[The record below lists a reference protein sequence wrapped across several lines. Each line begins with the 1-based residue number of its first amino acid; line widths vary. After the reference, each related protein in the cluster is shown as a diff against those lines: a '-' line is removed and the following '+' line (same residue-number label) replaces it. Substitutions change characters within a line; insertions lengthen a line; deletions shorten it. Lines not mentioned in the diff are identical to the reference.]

1 MILQQQ
7 LDRIALLYLFRIIL
21 SHKTKK
27 ETLGTSVFICIPRY
41 MLYGESSLLVFWSS
55 SSNRISLTSSFI
67 AMMKSYKCDDHSS
80 WSSFVN
86 SAHGCS
92 MLLHPSFEERKDL
105 SSPATT
111 IFFPFL
117 LSASDLQEDRSVCR
131 LTYWVRRRGSKRRT
145 TPNTYVAR
153 CIVSIKEIL
162 DAVRYGEPLV

>member
-80 WSSFVN
+80 WPSFVN
-86 SAHGCS
+86 SAHG
-92 MLLHPSFEERKDL
+92 
-105 SSPATT
+105 
-111 IFFPFL
+111 
-117 LSASDLQEDRSVCR
+117 
-131 LTYWVRRRGSKRRT
+131 
-145 TPNTYVAR
+145 
-153 CIVSIKEIL
+153 
-162 DAVRYGEPLV
+162 